1 MHNFSNSTDRLMSI
15 SLAIGQYP
23 ILSDRIRSAM
33 RSELFKRSIIPKK
46 TFEAEIREKAIQS
59 QAREGLVN
67 PIGEEPAEMWEL
79 RLARIR
85 DQYTDLLFSQ
95 HLSFDLFQKI
105 VTQVLGE
112 QGVKAGDLSMDFNPE
127 LAPQELIFEH
137 AWTILR
143 LPPAERAKYEHNLEE
158 CKVVLIRTM
167 ISDQLRYINIA
178 KRWFTL
184 TDLAEIR
191 KRKIGAGRIGGK
203 AAGMLLAH
211 RILSEELGENAINW
225 LNKPEYYFIGSNEQ
239 YSFMTMNN
247 LEKWNNQKYKN
258 EEEMQADYPRILKEF
273 EHGEFPSDILEKLKS
288 LLLDIG
294 RRPLIVRSS
303 SLLEDSFGTS
313 FAGKYES
320 IFLANQGDFDENL
333 KQLTHAIAHVY
344 GTTLN
349 PSALL
354 YRRAKGLQDYDE
366 RMAILIMLVEGENY
380 RHYYFPDAAGVAFSR
395 NLYRW
400 APQIKREDGFVR
412 MVCGLGTRAV
422 DRVGNDYPRIIALS
436 HPLLRPS
443 TNPETIQRCSQQYID
458 LIDLKENKTKTLEAK
473 NVIEGDYPPLRYL
486 AQLLEEGYFAPLQSR
501 LLESDRSKVVL
512 TFDELIRRTTFA
524 EQMKKILKL
533 LEKSYQTPVDMEFT
547 LRLDRDPVNNPHV
560 KFTILQCR
568 PQSQLTEST
577 ENEIPAFLAEKDII
591 FSTRFM
597 VPQGVINRL
606 DYVVF
611 IPPDA
616 YFKLRENQRLE
627 VARLIGKLNNQL
639 KSESFVFVGPGRW
652 GSSNAD
658 LGVPV
663 GYSEIYH
670 SKALIELAGKN
681 VGHAPEPSLGTHFF
695 QDLLEAQ
702 IYPLAIMLDDE
713 QNVFQSTF
721 FYHLPN
727 HLADFVKTSEEM
739 LDNLRV
745 LRVSDYRTN
754 HHLKLIMN
762 NEKSL
767 AVGFIEPD

>member
-23 ILSDRIRSAM
+23 ILSDRIRSQM
-33 RSELFKRSIIPKK
+33 RSELFKRGIIKK
-46 TFEAEIREKAIQS
+46 KDFEAEIREKAIQS
-59 QAREGLVN
+59 QVREGLSN
-67 PIGEEPAEMWEL
+67 PIGEEAAETWEL

-105 VTQVLGE
+105 VTVVLGE
-112 QGVKAGDLSMDFNPE
+112 QGIAAGDLSMDFNPE

-211 RILSEELGENAINW
+211 RILTEELGENAANY

-239 YSFMTMNN
+239 YSFMSMNN

-258 EEEMQADYPRILKEF
+258 EEEMQADYPKILKEF
-273 EHGEFPSDILEKLKS
+273 ERGDFPSDILEKLKS

-320 IFLANQGDFDENL
+320 IFLPNQADFEENL
-333 KQLTHAIAHVY
+333 KQLTRAITHVY

-349 PSALL
+349 PSALM

-366 RMAILIMLVEGENY
+366 RMAILIMLVEGESY
-380 RHYYFPDAAGVAFSR
+380 HQYYFPDAAGVAFSR

-422 DRVGNDYPRIIALS
+422 DRVGNDFPRIIALS
-436 HPLLRPS
+436 HPLLRPT
-443 TNPETIQRCSQQYID
+443 TNPETIQRCSQQFID
-458 LIDLKENKTKTLEAK
+458 LIDLKENKNKTLPARE
-473 NVIEGDYPPLRYL
+473 VIEGDYPPLRYL
-486 AQLLEEGYFAPLQSR
+486 AQLCEDGYFAPLQSR
-501 LLESDRSKVVL
+501 LLESERSKVVL
-512 TFDELIRRTTFA
+512 TFDELIRRTSFA
-524 EQMKKILKL
+524 DQMKQQLKI

-547 LRLDRDPVNNPHV
+547 VRIDRDPVNNPHV

-568 PQSQLTEST
+568 PQSQLTET
-577 ENEIPAFLAEKDII
+577 AENEIPAFLPEKDII
-591 FSTRFM
+591 FSTHFM
-597 VPQGVINRL
+597 VPQGVIQNL
-606 DYVVF
+606 NYVVF
-611 IPPDA
+611 IPPDL
-616 YFKLRENQRLE
+616 YFKNRENQRLE
-627 VARLIGKLNNQL
+627 IARLIGKLNTLL
-639 KSESFVFVGPGRW
+639 KSENFIFVGPGRW

-663 GYSEIYH
+663 GYSDIYH
-670 SKALIELAGKN
+670 AKALIELAGKN
-681 VGHAPEPSLGTHFF
+681 IGHAPEPSLGTHFF

-702 IYPLAIMLDDE
+702 IYPLAIMLDEE
-713 QNVFQSTF
+713 QNSFQSTF

-727 HLADFVKTSEEM
+727 HLNDFVKTSESMAE
-739 LDNLRV
+739 NIRV
-745 LRVSDYRTN
+745 LRISDYRSA
-754 HHLKLIMN
+754 HHLKVIMN

>member
-23 ILSDRIRSAM
+23 ILSDRIRSLM
-33 RSELFKRSIIPKK
+33 RMELFKRSIIKK
-46 TFEAEIREKAIQS
+46 KDFEAEIREKAIQS
-59 QAREGLVN
+59 QEREGLSN
-67 PIGEEPAEMWEL
+67 PIGEEPAEIWEL

-105 VTQVLGE
+105 VTLVLGE
-112 QGVKAGDLSMDFNPE
+112 RGVAAADLSMDFNPE

-143 LPPAERAKYEHNLEE
+143 LPAAERTKYEHNLEE

-211 RILSEELGENAINW
+211 RILSEELRESAAAC
-225 LNKPEYYFIGSNEQ
+225 LNKAEYYFIGSNEQ
-239 YSFMTMNN
+239 YSFMSMNN

-258 EEEMQADYPRILKEF
+258 EEEMQADYPKILKEF
-273 EHGEFPSDILEKLKS
+273 EKGEFPSDILEKLKS

-294 RRPLIVRSS
+294 RRPMIVRSS

-320 IFLANQGDFDENL
+320 IFLPNQGDFEDNL
-333 KQLTHAIAHVY
+333 KQLTRAIAHVY
-344 GTTLN
+344 GTTFN
-349 PSALL
+349 PSALM
-354 YRRAKGLQDYDE
+354 YRRSKGLQDYDE
-366 RMAILIMLVEGENY
+366 RMAILIMLVEGERY

-400 APQIKREDGFVR
+400 APQIKREEGFVR
-412 MVCGLGTRAV
+412 LVCGLGTRAV

-436 HPLLRPS
+436 HPLLRPN
-443 TNPETIQRCSQQYID
+443 TNTETIQHCSQQYID
-458 LIDLKENKTKTLEAK
+458 LIDLEENKNKTLPVKE
-473 NVIEGDYPPLRYL
+473 VIDGDYPPLRYV
-486 AQLLEEGYFAPLQSR
+486 AQLCEEGYLAALQTR
-501 LLESDRSKVVL
+501 LLENERDKLVF
-512 TFDELIRRTTFA
+512 TFDELIRRTSFA
-524 EQMKKILKL
+524 DQMKLLLKK
-533 LEKSYQTPVDMEFT
+533 LEKNYQTPVDLEFT
-547 LRLDRDPVNNPHV
+547 LRLDRNPVSKPQV

-568 PQSQLTEST
+568 PQSQITETADS
-577 ENEIPAFLAEKDII
+577 EIPAFLSEKDII

-597 VPQGVINRL
+597 VPQGVIERL

-611 IPPDA
+611 IPPEQ
-616 YFKLRENQRLE
+616 YFKIRENQRFE
-627 VARLIGKLNNQL
+627 VARLVGQLNNQL
-639 KSESFVFVGPGRW
+639 KSENFIFVGPGRW
-652 GSSNAD
+652 GSSNTD
-658 LGVPV
+658 LGVAV

-670 SKALIELAGKN
+670 CKALVELAGKQ
-681 VGHAPEPSLGTHFF
+681 VEHAPEPSLGTHFF

-702 IYPLAIMLDDE
+702 IFPLAILLDDE
-713 QNVFQSTF
+713 QSVFQTTF

-727 HLADFVKTSEEM
+727 HLNDFVKTAEEM
-739 LDNLRV
+739 VESIRV
-745 LRVSDYRTN
+745 LKVSDYRTH

-762 NEKSL
+762 NEKNL
-767 AVGFIEPD
+767 ALGFIEPD